1 MRGGG
6 DYLMVKYGKIT
17 NGESRGGIRGCL
29 NKEPI
34 KGVSKQRSDGQKSGL
49 AGEFCV
55 AAELLKRGL
64 QTSLTLG
71 NAKSIDLFAI
81 NHKDTRFTIQVKAL
95 RSPNYFLID
104 LERVQD
110 ACYYVF
116 AVLNKPD
123 VPPDYYIV
131 PGCDLQSNPAK
142 FGNGLLTIKRCR
154 GFIRKTSQNI
164 ATSGKFLTRNWE
176 SEQSQIALSNVPGLG
191 VNVSESSRKKSSGL
205 G

>member
-1 MRGGG
+1 MDQKDG
-6 DYLMVKYGKIT
+6 
-17 NGESRGGIRGCL
+17 L
-29 NKEPI
+29 NKQEPI
-34 KGVSKQRSDGQKSGL
+34 KRVSKQRADGQKSGL
-49 AGEFCV
+49 AGEFFV

-81 NHKDTRFTIQVKAL
+81 NDEGTRFTIQVKAL

-116 AVLNKPD
+116 VVLNKPD

-131 PGCDLQSNPAK
+131 PGCDLRSDPSK
-142 FGNGLLTIKRCR
+142 LESDLLTIKRCR
-154 GFIRKTSQNI
+154 GFTRKTPQSI
-164 ATSGKFLTRNWE
+164 ATTGKFLSNNRE
-176 SEQSQIALSNVPGLG
+176 SEQSQTASSNVPNL
-191 VNVSESSRKKSSGL
+191 EQCQ
-205 G
+205 

>member
-1 MRGGG
+1 M
-6 DYLMVKYGKIT
+6 DQKDAPNKQESVK
-17 NGESRGGIRGCL
+17 
-29 NKEPI
+29 P
-34 KGVSKQRSDGQKSGL
+34 VSKPRADGQKSGL
-49 AGEFCV
+49 AGEFFV

-81 NHKDTRFTIQVKAL
+81 NDKGTRFTIQVKAL

-116 AVLNKPD
+116 VVLNKPD

-131 PGCDLQSNPAK
+131 PGCDLRSDPSK
-142 FGNGLLTIKRCR
+142 FGKWFADYKKMPGIHP
-154 GFIRKTSQNI
+154 KTSQSI
-164 ATSGKFLTRNWE
+164 ATTGKFLSRNWE
-176 SEQSQIALSNVPGLG
+176 SEQNQTASSNVRTW
-191 VNVSESSRKKSSGL
+191 SESW
-205 G
+205 

>member
-1 MRGGG
+1 M
-6 DYLMVKYGKIT
+6 DQKDALHK
-17 NGESRGGIRGCL
+17 
-29 NKEPI
+29 PI
-34 KGVSKQRSDGQKSGL
+34 KRMSKQRSDGQKSVL
-49 AGEFCV
+49 AGEFFV

-81 NHKDTRFTIQVKAL
+81 NDQDTRFTIQVKAL

-116 AVLNKPD
+116 VVLNKPD

-131 PGCDLQSNPAK
+131 PGCDLRSDPPK
-142 FGNGLLTIKRCR
+142 FGKWFADYKKMPGIHPKDLTEY
-154 GFIRKTSQNI
+154 
-164 ATSGKFLTRNWE
+164 RNNWKVIE
-176 SEQSQIALSNVPGLG
+176 S
-191 VNVSESSRKKSSGL
+191 
-205 G
+205 

>member
-1 MRGGG
+1 M
-6 DYLMVKYGKIT
+6 DQKDA
-17 NGESRGGIRGCL
+17 L
-29 NKEPI
+29 NKQEPI
-34 KGVSKQRSDGQKSGL
+34 KRVSKQRADGQKSGL
-49 AGEFCV
+49 AGEFFV

-81 NHKDTRFTIQVKAL
+81 NDQGTRFTIQVKAL

-116 AVLNKPD
+116 VVLNKPD

-131 PGCDLQSNPAK
+131 PGCDLRSDPSK
-142 FGNGLLTIKRCR
+142 FGKWFADYKKMP
-154 GFIRKTSQNI
+154 GFTRKTSQSI
-164 ATSGKFLTRNWE
+164 ATTGKFLSRNWE
-176 SEQSQIALSNVPGLG
+176 SEQNQIASSNVRTR
-191 VNVSESSRKKSSGL
+191 SESW
-205 G
+205 

>member
-1 MRGGG
+1 
-6 DYLMVKYGKIT
+6 
-17 NGESRGGIRGCL
+17 
-29 NKEPI
+29 
-34 KGVSKQRSDGQKSGL
+34 
-49 AGEFCV
+49 V

-81 NHKDTRFTIQVKAL
+81 NDQGTRFTIQVKAL

-116 AVLNKPD
+116 VVLNKPD

-131 PGCDLQSNPAK
+131 PGCDLRSDHSK
-142 FGNGLLTIKRCR
+142 FGKWFADYKKMPGIHPKGLAEYRNNWKVFDSSLGIRTEPNSIIKR
-154 GFIRKTSQNI
+154 S
-164 ATSGKFLTRNWE
+164 
-176 SEQSQIALSNVPGLG
+176 GLG
-191 VNVSESSRKKSSGL
+191 VNIVRVHGKSCQVRREILAKG
-205 G
+205 

>member
-1 MRGGG
+1 M
-6 DYLMVKYGKIT
+6 DQKDAV
-17 NGESRGGIRGCL
+17 
-29 NKEPI
+29 NKQEPI
-34 KGVSKQRSDGQKSGL
+34 KRVSKQRADGQKSGL
-49 AGEFCV
+49 AGEFFV

-81 NHKDTRFTIQVKAL
+81 NDQGTRFTIQVKAL

-116 AVLNKPD
+116 VVLNKPD

-131 PGCDLQSNPAK
+131 PGCDLRFDPSK
-142 FGNGLLTIKRCR
+142 IWSGLRTIKKMPR
-154 GFIRKTSQNI
+154 IHPKDL
-164 ATSGKFLTRNWE
+164 AEYRNNWKVFE
-176 SEQSQIALSNVPGLG
+176 S
-191 VNVSESSRKKSSGL
+191 
-205 G
+205 